1 MTEHRLHVLAHT
13 HWDRE
18 WYLPFQQF
26 RFKLVGLLD
35 ELLPRLASDEGLPHF
50 QLDGQVAVIDDYLE
64 IRPEQ
69 HDTLRDLVSS
79 GRLAIGPWYVLP
91 DEFLVSGETHIR
103 NLQRGIQRAND
114 FGGAMPIGYLPD
126 MFGHIAQLPQ
136 ILAQFNMTN
145 ALVWRGV
152 PSTMVASS
160 FMWEALDGTAVRT
173 EYLPGGY
180 FNGADTPPTA
190 EELQDRVTN
199 FLAFNGNFVGNDV
212 LWMAGMDH
220 EVPAQHLETV
230 MHDLNHLAHGPSYSA
245 EITSLQAY
253 LDIVGQGEDQ
263 DALQRIRGELRS
275 SARSNLLMGTFSN
288 RVDVKILAAQAERIL
303 ERQAEPLIALWGPK
317 TTEFNAF
324 MDLAWTQLIVNS
336 AHDSICAC
344 SHDDVVTAVNNRYLE
359 AIHIGHSVIASVLE
373 GVATE
378 FSEPGTYIVNPT
390 ARNKDSGVLVTTLA
404 TNLDE
409 LPEGSYQIAA
419 TSPQVELLYTA
430 PTENAAMLFARE
442 SMEVHSEATH
452 MIVAPTS
459 DSDGEVLAVRMY
471 EDRSTAEAD
480 ATPTAG
486 VVDSLEAMGAIGLWC
501 AEHPDGRVATWL
513 HRREAHYE
521 VLVHA
526 NPVPGFGWTRLEAS
540 VAHHPVSA
548 TDHSMSNG
556 LVNIEVANDGTYS
569 INGQDGY
576 GRLVDQGDAG
586 DSYNWSPPDH
596 DVVVDTPVS
605 STVTMIERG
614 PLRAKLQIDSVYELP
629 TELEGSELEGF
640 ARSGSQL
647 VPITT
652 TLTLCAD
659 DPSVYVE
666 TTLDHQIRDHR
677 LRVEFPLPNATDHSF
692 AECAFGVVERPL
704 TAESG
709 PNEWGIPSF
718 PSRRFVHAGGLT
730 ITHEGLCEYELLADD
745 AHRTQP
751 IGINGESAE
760 RADRLALT
768 LVRATGWISRGPMTS
783 RPMPAGPPVALPNA
797 QLPRELTLTYALRVE
812 AQSAEP
818 SWTPEDGYGFAD
830 HTWNKPYVVQSD
842 GGGTLPATGTKMSVG
857 GAEVSALYRN
867 NDGDITLRVHEA
879 NGAPSTL
886 TVDCSGRIT
895 NLLGEDT
902 GEFAG
907 SYSLRPHEIVTITVS
922 DE

>member
-1 MTEHRLHVLAHT
+1 MSEHRLHVLAHT

-35 ELLPRLASDEGLPHF
+35 ELLPRLASDDGLPHF

-69 HDTLRDLVSS
+69 QTTLHDLVSS

-103 NLQRGIQRAND
+103 NLQRGIRRAKD

-136 ILAQFNMTN
+136 ILAQFNMTD

-152 PSTMVASS
+152 PSDMVASS

-180 FNGADTPPTA
+180 FNGADTPATA

-199 FLAFNGNFVGNDV
+199 FLAFNGSFVGNDV

-220 EVPAQHLETV
+220 EVPAEHLEAV
-230 MHDLNHLAHGPSYSA
+230 IRELNHLPNEPSYSA
-245 EITSLQAY
+245 EITSLAAY
-253 LDIVGQGEDQ
+253 IDVVGNNEDQ
-263 DALQRIRGELRS
+263 ATLQRIRGELRS

-288 RVDVKILAAQAERIL
+288 RVDVKILAAQAERTL
-303 ERQAEPLIALWGPK
+303 ERQAEPLLALWGTP
-317 TTEFNAF
+317 TTEFNSF

-359 AIHIGHSVIASVLE
+359 AIHVGHSVTAKVLD
-373 GVATE
+373 GVAAQFE
-378 FSEPGTYIVNPT
+378 EPGTYIVNPT
-390 ARNKDSGVLVTTLA
+390 ARRRDSGVLVTTSVTTLE
-404 TNLDE
+404 D
-409 LPEGSYQIAA
+409 LPAQSYQVEE

-430 PTENAAMLFARE
+430 PTDNAAMLFARE
-442 SMEVHSEATH
+442 SMEVHPEATH
-452 MIVAPTS
+452 MIVAPHS
-459 DSDGEVLAVRMY
+459 DADGDVLAVRMY
-471 EDRSTAEAD
+471 EDRATADSD
-480 ATPTAG
+480 ATTEHG
-486 VVDSLEAMGAIGLWC
+486 VVDPLEAMGAIGLWC

-513 HRREAHYE
+513 HRREAHHE

-526 NPVPGFGWTRLEAS
+526 NPLPGFGWTRLEPTS
-540 VAHHPVSA
+540 VQHPVIA
-548 TDHSMSNG
+548 THRSMSNG

-596 DVVVDTPVS
+596 DVIIDAPKT
-605 STVTMIERG
+605 STVTMIEEG

-629 TELEGSELEGF
+629 TELEGSELTGF
-640 ARSGSQL
+640 SRSETQP
-647 VPITT
+647 VVITT
-652 TLTLCAD
+652 ILTVCAD
-659 DPSVYVE
+659 DASVYVE

-677 LRVEFPLPNATDHSF
+677 LRVEFPLPEATDHSL
-692 AECAFGVVERPL
+692 AECAFGVVQRPL

-730 ITHEGLCEYELLADD
+730 ITHEGLCEYELLATD
-745 AHRTQP
+745 AHRVQP
-751 IGINGESAE
+751 IGINGETAE

-797 QLPRELTLTYALRVE
+797 QLPRRLTLKYALRVE
-812 AQSAEP
+812 ATSATSP
-818 SWTPEDGYGFAD
+818 WTPQDGYAFAD
-830 HTWNKPYVVQSD
+830 HTWNAPYVVHSD
-842 GGGTLPATGTKMSVG
+842 GGGSLPVTGAKLSVD

-867 NDGDITLRVHEA
+867 DDGDITVRVHEA

-886 TVDCSGRIT
+886 NIDCAGRIT
-895 NLLGEDT
+895 NLLGHAIGDFS
-902 GEFAG
+902 GI
-907 SYSLRPHEIVTITVS
+907 YPLRPHEIVTITIS